1 MNYNESYTVQ
11 NHFQE
16 LGFTVTLDASKTS
29 DYVTITNDNKYGMKL
44 VIRFSDH
51 DAMTGRSACADLS
64 YVISDLKDEYAGK
77 FESKISI
84 DEDGDISSDEVEFD
98 TELERDSYLMNV
110 ILTEITNKIDF

>member
-64 YVISDLKDEYAGK
+64 YVISDLKDDAGK

>member
-1 MNYNESYTVQ
+1 
-11 NHFQE
+11 
-16 LGFTVTLDASKTS
+16 
-29 DYVTITNDNKYGMKL
+29 
-44 VIRFSDH
+44 
-51 DAMTGRSACADLS
+51 
-64 YVISDLKDEYAGK
+64 VISDLKDEYAGK